1 MEVRGKTALVTGA
14 GRRIGRTIAIALGQS
29 GARVAVHYLHS
40 ADDAAETADAIR
52 ALGADAETFQADLG
66 DPEQVAGLAANVAE
80 AYGSV
85 EILVNNASMF
95 GKQTLSDASVE
106 DWDRYLA
113 VNTRAPFLLAQ
124 AMHAGL
130 PEGAP
135 GKIINLNDWR
145 TARKMRFGYGVSKAA
160 LSGLTRSLAEATA
173 PNVQVNEI
181 ALGAILPP
189 ADGPQNV
196 PRSEIKMDLG
206 PADRMGTL
214 NEVAQAI
221 LSLIENDFIT
231 GETIRLD
238 GGRHIQ

>member
-29 GARVAVHYLHS
+29 GARVAVHYLRS

-52 ALGADAETFQADLG
+52 ALGADAETFQADLS
-66 DPEQVAGLAANVAE
+66 DPEQVAGLTANVAE

-95 GKQTLSDASVE
+95 GKQTLSDTSVE

-113 VNTRAPFLLAQ
+113 INTRAPFLLAQ

-145 TARKMRFGYGVSKAA
+145 TARKMRFGYGVSKSA
-160 LSGLTRSLAEATA
+160 LSGLTRSLADAG
-173 PNVQVNEI
+173 VNI
-181 ALGAILPP
+181 DAIYVLRAN
-189 ADGPQNV
+189 ADGIEFALSVDQPETAL
-196 PRSEIKMDLG
+196 PHL
-206 PADRMGTL
+206 
-214 NEVAQAI
+214 EVRGG
-221 LSLIENDFIT
+221 SLVD
-231 GETIRLD
+231 
-238 GGRHIQ
+238 